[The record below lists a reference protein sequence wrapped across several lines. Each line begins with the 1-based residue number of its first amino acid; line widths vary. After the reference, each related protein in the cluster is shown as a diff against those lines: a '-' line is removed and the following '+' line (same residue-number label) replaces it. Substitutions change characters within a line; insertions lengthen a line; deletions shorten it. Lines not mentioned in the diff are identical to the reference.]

1 MAGLQLG
8 GLVSGMD
15 TSTIIQQ
22 QMEIDSQKLQ
32 TKQTKVNE
40 LKEKK
45 SMWSDMKIKLLE
57 LKYAAKDLAKTS
69 TFMTKTT
76 TSSDSSAAT
85 ATAEAGTTDATYTLT
100 NVTVATAGKKV
111 GDALNVS
118 NGVKA
123 KIVGNDTWDDSLT
136 YNGVPGTAV
145 KNRKF
150 SEYSDLGL
158 TTGTVTIN
166 GASIEIAATDTLSLV
181 ATKINSSTA
190 GIKATVSDDG
200 ILTFEGK
207 NEGDTIT
214 VDEGDTNFFTK
225 FGIDG
230 GAYTAPVSSDMV
242 RTIQDIKNDG
252 TSTSAFK
259 GIEAGYFT
267 INGFTFEVK
276 ESDTV
281 SSIIKTI
288 NTSEAGVNAVYDS
301 TNKKFT
307 FVSKTAGEDI
317 VMENDTSKF
326 LHSLGV
332 MAVGEETVTYAGTG
346 SSYTLNGIAMTGDTN
361 EIEVDGTKINLK
373 SNIAADETVTITVSN
388 SSEKS
393 VEKIKDFIDK
403 YNTIVDL
410 IELNSKAEVEDKTSE
425 NMDSNSKYKNSTVS
439 KGILNGDSSA
449 TQIVN
454 SLRRALTE
462 MVVNVKT
469 GYNQLASIGI
479 TAQDNE
485 SSHLTLDEDTLKTA
499 LEDNPEEVY
508 KLFANSG
515 KEKSKTIAYTTG
527 NAATLTAENEV
538 NFGSVYS
545 GTEGTS
551 IESRVFK
558 DYSSGISSGTIKIN
572 GVSIYVS
579 NSENMTSVINK
590 INSSSA
596 GVTASF
602 SSGKFTLTGNDINK
616 TVTLASGSSNF
627 LYRTGMLQ
635 ETSKY
640 DGVAARLEN
649 YLNPMTKY
657 QGTIDSKKD
666 YYENRIEDMEEWMT
680 NYADRMEEKQQRYIK
695 MFSAME
701 QAMSTANNQSAW
713 LSSQLSSL

>member
-1 MAGLQLG
+1 MAGVQLG

-32 TKQTKVNE
+32 TKQTQVDE
-40 LKEKK
+40 LKEEK
-45 SMWSDMKIKLLE
+45 SMWSDIEIKLLE
-57 LKYAAKDLAKTS
+57 LKYAAKDLSRSS
-69 TFMTKTT
+69 TFMTKETS
-76 TSSDSSAAT
+76 SSDSSAAT
-85 ATAEAGTTDATYTLT
+85 ATAKAGTSDATYTLT

-111 GDALNVS
+111 GDTLDVS

-123 KIVGNDTWDDSLT
+123 KIEGNDTWDDTLT
-136 YNGVPGTAV
+136 YNGTATAV

-166 GASIEIAATDTLSLV
+166 GASIEIEATDTLSLV
-181 ATKINSSTA
+181 ATKINSSNA
-190 GIKATVSDDG
+190 GIKATVTDEG
-200 ILTFEGK
+200 ILTFEGE
-207 NEGDTIT
+207 NTGDTIT
-214 VDEGDTNFFTK
+214 LSEGDTNFFTK
-225 FGIDG
+225 FGING
-230 GAYTAPVSSDMV
+230 GTYTEPKSSDML
-242 RTIQDIKNDG
+242 RTIQDIKNDAS
-252 TSTSAFK
+252 STSDFK

-267 INGFTFEVK
+267 VNGFTFEVK

-281 SSIIKTI
+281 SSIIKNI
-288 NTSEAGVNAVYDS
+288 NSSEAGVNAVYDS
-301 TNKKFT
+301 KNKRFT
-307 FVSKTAGEDI
+307 FVAKTAGED
-317 VMENDTSKF
+317 VVLENDTSNF
-326 LHSLGV
+326 LHSIGV
-332 MAVGEETVTYAGTG
+332 MAVGEETATYEGTG

-361 EIEVDGTKINLK
+361 EIEIDGTTINLK

-388 SSEKS
+388 SSDKA

-403 YNTIVDL
+403 YNTVVDL
-410 IELNSKAEVEDKTSE
+410 IEENSKAEVEDNTDE
-425 NMDSNSKYKNSTVS
+425 NMSDSSSYKNSTVS

-462 MVVNVKT
+462 MVINVDT
-469 GYNQLASIGI
+469 GYNQLAAIGI

-485 SSHLTLDEDTLKTA
+485 SSHLTLDEDALQTA
-499 LEDNPEEVY
+499 LDDNPEEVY

-515 KEKSKTIAYTTG
+515 KEKTKTIAYTTG
-527 NAATLTAENEV
+527 SAATLTSGNDV
-538 NFGSVYS
+538 NFGTSYS
-545 GTEGTS
+545 GTAGVS
-551 IESRVFK
+551 VESRTFS

-579 NSENMTSVINK
+579 SSDSMSSVITK
-590 INSSSA
+590 INSSTA

-602 SSGKFTLTGNDINK
+602 SSGKFTLTGNDVNK
-616 TVTLASGSSNF
+616 TITLEAGTSNF

-640 DGVAARLEN
+640 DGIAARVDN
-649 YLNPMTKY
+649 YVTPMTKY

-666 YYENRIEDMEEWMT
+666 YYENQIDDMEDWMA
-680 NYADRMEEKQQRYIK
+680 NYAKRMEDKQNRYIK
-695 MFSAME
+695 QFAAME